1 MTETK
6 SKTEKSENKE
16 ESKKTSVKG
25 FYHYIKQ
32 AWKKPDKITLRKRM
46 VEWRKSNVLEKVD
59 KPLRLD
65 RARALGYKA
74 KKGFVI
80 IRARVKRGGHK
91 RPRPNKGRRSK
102 RLHTRK
108 NLKMSYKWIAE
119 SRVQRKYT
127 NLEVLNSYLIGK
139 DGMHYFYEVI
149 CVDPERQ
156 EIKSDKNINWIGKK
170 SNKKRALRGLTSA
183 GKKSR
188 GLRNKNPQ
196 NKTRPSVRAGGRK
209 GK

>member
-1 MTETK
+1 M
-6 SKTEKSENKE
+6 
-16 ESKKTSVKG
+16 VKG
-25 FYHYIKQ
+25 LYHYLRE
-32 AWKKPDKITLRKRM
+32 AWKKPDKKTLRERM
-46 VEWRKSNVLEKVD
+46 IEWRRSPVFTKVD

-65 RARALGYKA
+65 RARALGYKD
-74 KKGFVI
+74 KKGFVV
-80 IRARVKRGGHK
+80 IRVRVKRGGHK

-102 RLHTRK
+102 RMHTRK

-119 SRVQRKYT
+119 QRVERKYK
-127 NLEVLNSYLIGK
+127 NLEVLNSYLVGK
-139 DGMHYFYEVI
+139 DGQHYFYEVI
-149 CVDPERQ
+149 CVDPNKP
-156 EIKSDKNINWIGKK
+156 EIKSDKEVKVIGTDA
-170 SNKKRALRGLTSA
+170 NKKRASRGLTSA